1 MSAQSRNATSILRKR
16 LSLLFS
22 TPVHHRQVEQM
33 GYDISLTR
41 APIEPLQR
49 ILTEARRAGL
59 LVIHTREGHRPSLI
73 DLPANKKWR
82 SESIGAGIGSMGP
95 AGRVLTRGEPGW
107 DIIPEL
113 ARTSNLNLQTREY
126 QLSLVQRCRMKIS
139 LTSPARW
146 AVAQRAH
153 KFL

>member
-1 MSAQSRNATSILRKR
+1 
-16 LSLLFS
+16 
-22 TPVHHRQVEQM
+22 M

-49 ILTEARRAGL
+49 ILAEARRAGL
-59 LVIHTREGHRPSLI
+59 LILHTREGHRPSLI

-107 DIIPEL
+107 DLIPEL
-113 ARTSNLNLQTREY
+113 ARASNLNLQPRDY
-126 QLSLVQRCRMKIS
+126 PLSLLQHCRTKIS
-139 LTSPARW
+139 LTSRAR
-146 AVAQRAH
+146 
-153 KFL
+153 